1 MLRFSLVEL
10 LMLLP
15 MERLPC
21 KNCIYIQIKKII
33 LEKYIFLG
41 QVVGSLG
48 VLHPEV
54 VTAFDL
60 TLPCSALEIN
70 IEPFL

>member
-1 MLRFSLVEL
+1 MVLRGF
-10 LMLLP
+10 
-15 MERLPC
+15 
-21 KNCIYIQIKKII
+21 YIV
-33 LEKYIFLG
+33 LA

>member
-1 MLRFSLVEL
+1 MTWTAFAILAMFFLQL
-10 LMLLP
+10 LL
-15 MERLPC
+15 
-21 KNCIYIQIKKII
+21 YS
-33 LEKYIFLG
+33 